1 MRKGTVE
8 SKSKTAKTRAT
19 KSKPEGSNNP
29 IGRPKKTVVKE
40 LDLAGVQ
47 LKPSQ
52 YDYFEK
58 IKKNE
63 IIFCSGPAGTSKTFT
78 ACYAT
83 LWMLANKEVSKI
95 ILCKPIQEAGE
106 KLGFLPGD
114 IADKVDPYMQSY
126 ISNFK
131 KIVGD
136 ELTEGLISSGVIEF
150 KPLAFM
156 RGDTYDDTFM
166 ILDEAQNA
174 TFKQLM
180 LFTTRKGKNSKVLI
194 TGDTSQYDI
203 PSKHAGILGFTELMK
218 GIKNIEEHVFTK
230 KDIVRDKIL
239 QDVVE
244 QYDKWRVEN
253 PEK

>member
-1 MRKGTVE
+1 MQKRTVE
-8 SKSKTAKTRAT
+8 SKT
-19 KSKPEGSNNP
+19 KSTKAKPTTTKAP

-40 LDLAGVQ
+40 LDLVGVQ

-63 IIFCSGPAGTSKTFT
+63 ITFCSGPAGTSKTFT
-78 ACYAT
+78 ACYTSLWLLAT
-83 LWMLANKEVSKI
+83 KGVSKI
-95 ILCKPIQEAGE
+95 ILCKPIQESGE

-136 ELTEGLISSGVIEF
+136 ELTEGLISSGAIEF

-156 RGDTYDDTFM
+156 RGDTFDDAFM

-174 TFKQLM
+174 SFKQLM
-180 LFTTRKGKNSKVLI
+180 LFTTRMGKNSKVLV
-194 TGDTSQYDI
+194 TGDISQYDI
-203 PSKHAGILGFTELMK
+203 PKASAGLPGFMQLMS
-218 GIKNIEEHVFTK
+218 GIKGTGAHVFEN
-230 KDIVRDKIL
+230 KDIVRAKIL
-239 QDVVE
+239 QDVVDR
-244 QYDKWRVEN
+244 YDKWRVEN

>member
-1 MRKGTVE
+1 MQKRTVE
-8 SKSKTAKTRAT
+8 NKTRTT
-19 KSKPEGSNNP
+19 KAKPASTKNAAP
-29 IGRPKKTVVKE
+29 IARPKKTVVKE
-40 LDLAGVQ
+40 LDLVGVQ

-63 IIFCSGPAGTSKTFT
+63 ITFCSGPAGTSKTFT
-78 ACYAT
+78 ACYTSLWLLAT
-83 LWMLANKEVSKI
+83 QAVSKI
-95 ILCKPIQEAGE
+95 ILCKPIQESGE

-136 ELTEGLISSGVIEF
+136 ELTEGLIASGAIEF

-156 RGDTYDDTFM
+156 RGDTFDDSFM

-174 TFKQLM
+174 SFEQLM
-180 LFTTRKGKNSKVLI
+180 LFTTRMGKNSKVLV
-194 TGDTSQYDI
+194 TGDVSQYDI
-203 PSKHAGILGFTELMK
+203 PKASAGLPGFMELMK
-218 GIKNIEEHVFTK
+218 GIRGTGEHVFEN
-230 KDIVRDKIL
+230 KDIVRAKIL
-239 QDVVE
+239 QDVVNR
-244 QYDKWRVEN
+244 YDKWRVEN

>member
-1 MRKGTVE
+1 MQKRTVE
-8 SKSKTAKTRAT
+8 SKTKTTKAKPKTT
-19 KSKPEGSNNP
+19 PNP
-29 IGRPKKTVVKE
+29 VGRPRKTVVKE
-40 LDLAGVQ
+40 LDLVGVQ

-63 IIFCSGPAGTSKTFT
+63 ITFCSGPAGTSKTFT

-83 LWMLANKEVSKI
+83 LWMLANKEVSKV

-136 ELTEGLISSGVIEF
+136 ELTEGLIASGAIEF
-150 KPLAFM
+150 KPLALD
-156 RGDTYDDTFM
+156 RGSRGRAVHAEDGREVRQRD
-166 ILDEAQNA
+166 
-174 TFKQLM
+174 
-180 LFTTRKGKNSKVLI
+180 GVLRPCPS
-194 TGDTSQYDI
+194 TPLKTAAGPSSRSLRWEPI
-203 PSKHAGILGFTELMK
+203 PSFLRGSGGSVNRLHGSLPPALPRSLNSRT
-218 GIKNIEEHVFTK
+218 
-230 KDIVRDKIL
+230 R
-239 QDVVE
+239 
-244 QYDKWRVEN
+244 
-253 PEK
+253 